1 MTDQAL
7 DNLAR
12 KITLDAARLEYGS
25 LIEELP
31 ERDFSPA
38 FEQKMERLIR
48 QADHPVRCRC
58 LRAAQIAAVLAV
70 LLTLVTVATA
80 AAGYNIW
87 GMLAEWTA
95 ETFTLA
101 PGQIKYADP
110 DDIRIPEEQKEYTSI
125 QEALTDYGFDRA
137 VVPKWMPE
145 EFELEQ
151 LHVDNKTFP
160 DEIVFAVCYT
170 RGEDSLVAQIDVYL
184 QHEGSIQDHF
194 VNFQKDEGDP
204 IPYEAGGVTHLLA
217 TNVGRPVALWA
228 SGPAECA
235 ISGDI
240 TMDEL
245 KRMIDSIY
253 E

>member
-1 MTDQAL
+1 M
-7 DNLAR
+7 
-12 KITLDAARLEYGS
+12 
-25 LIEELP
+25 
-31 ERDFSPA
+31 
-38 FEQKMERLIR
+38 
-48 QADHPVRCRC
+48 
-58 LRAAQIAAVLAV
+58 
-70 LLTLVTVATA
+70 
-80 AAGYNIW
+80 
-87 GMLAEWTA
+87 
-95 ETFTLA
+95 
-101 PGQIKYADP
+101 
-110 DDIRIPEEQKEYTSI
+110 
-125 QEALTDYGFDRA
+125 
-137 VVPKWMPE
+137 
-145 EFELEQ
+145 
-151 LHVDNKTFP
+151 DNKTFP
-160 DEIVFAVCYT
+160 DEIIFAVCYT

-235 ISGDI
+235 ICGDI